1 LSNEKEKQ
9 YICLMNLQEKVNQ
22 TYMTATEYA
31 KKYSKSRQT
40 VHNMIND
47 GRLDSITIAGRKFVK
62 V

>member
-1 LSNEKEKQ
+1 
-9 YICLMNLQEKVNQ
+9 MNLQEKVNQ